1 MITKEQAIDI
11 INKFEF
17 FQGQRAG
24 RELWNS
30 KEYSVQ
36 EIDLVNFRQD
46 CYDLLEY
53 LKSTEGFRN
62 DAKELKSC

>member
-24 RELWNS
+24 RELWFD

-36 EIDLVNFRQD
+36 EADLVNFRQD
-46 CYDLLEY
+46 CCDLLEY
-53 LKSTEGFRN
+53 IGVQ
-62 DAKELKSC
+62 

>member
-24 RELWNS
+24 RELWFD

-36 EIDLVNFRQD
+36 EDDLVNFRQD
-46 CYDLLEY
+46 CYELLEY
-53 LKSTEGFRN
+53 LKNTEIKHN
-62 DAKELKSC
+62 DNV